1 MAASQFCLMPLL
13 LLLWLLLLLLF
24 HFWFLLLFHSPTQVR
39 CLSLLFRQCQMRQF
53 SHGFHAQPTF
63 TMTIQN
69 FYWPLVEFMAKSA
82 SFWPTWVARLLL
94 VVCRQQSAPQ
104 LTHKYMSIYI
114 DMSIMYYAYIAC
126 LSKLT
131 MDLDFGCGRAVRH
144 ALLQSFRLLRNYAR
158 FQLAEQA
165 AITAAANRSSSK
177 EVQVHVEGRARTDR
191 DQHLFAQIK

>member
-82 SFWPTWVARLLL
+82 SFWPASVCSIVA
-94 VVCRQQSAPQ
+94 CRVSA
-104 LTHKYMSIYI
+104 TKRTATDTKIYVNLYRYI
-114 DMSIMYYAYIAC
+114 NMYNAY
-126 LSKLT
+126 
-131 MDLDFGCGRAVRH
+131 V
-144 ALLQSFRLLRNYAR
+144 
-158 FQLAEQA
+158 
-165 AITAAANRSSSK
+165 
-177 EVQVHVEGRARTDR
+177 
-191 DQHLFAQIK
+191 

>member
-1 MAASQFCLMPLL
+1 
-13 LLLWLLLLLLF
+13 
-24 HFWFLLLFHSPTQVR
+24 
-39 CLSLLFRQCQMRQF
+39 
-53 SHGFHAQPTF
+53 
-63 TMTIQN
+63 
-69 FYWPLVEFMAKSA
+69 
-82 SFWPTWVARLLL
+82 
-94 VVCRQQSAPQ
+94 
-104 LTHKYMSIYI
+104 
-114 DMSIMYYAYIAC
+114 MYYAYIAC